1 MSRTRLAS
9 TPVAGSPSRV
19 EAARERAAAAR
30 RGVAV
35 VAIASFGVAVV
46 LVRASHP
53 GVSTRSSSSGLK
65 APSAFVA
72 QIQGTTL
79 GGGSIASAAGP
90 PVAATSTS

>member
-1 MSRTRLAS
+1 MSGTRFEPVRAAAS
-9 TPVAGSPSRV
+9 RSRV

-35 VAIASFGVAVV
+35 AAIASFGVA
-46 LVRASHP
+46 LVFVRSSHP
-53 GVSTRSSSSGLK
+53 AVSTGSSLSGLT

-72 QIQGTTL
+72 QIQGSTL
-79 GGGSIASAAGP
+79 GGGSIASAVGP